1 MKKLL
6 AIIAV
11 LLMIFSMTACG
22 GKESAPEESAADDTA
37 AAEEAQADEEETE
50 QQTGIANPWS
60 EAATLEEAVEGAG
73 IDGFTFVDGMV
84 LTLGEVNA
92 ETYRYMDGIVDIE
105 APVAAVEMT
114 IRKGRSS
121 LEAESGDISGDYNK
135 YTYEW
140 TQNVKGLE
148 VKCFGNREGEAT
160 KTIWTVDDYSYAIL
174 AYGAGGDD
182 DFGLNADDINS
193 LVNGIQ

>member
-92 ETYRYMDGIVDIE
+92 ETYRYMDG
-105 APVAAVEMT
+105 
-114 IRKGRSS
+114 
-121 LEAESGDISGDYNK
+121 SGDISGDYNK
-135 YTYEW
+135 YAYEW

>member
-6 AIIAV
+6 AVLAA
-11 LLMIFSMTACG
+11 LLMIFSITACG
-22 GKESAPEESAADDTA
+22 AKETAPEEPATDEPA
-37 AAEEAQADEEETE
+37 AAEETQTDAEETE

-60 EAATLEEAVEGAG
+60 EAATLEEAAEGAG

-105 APVAAVEMT
+105 APVAAVELT

-160 KTIWTVDDYSYAIL
+160 KTIWTVEDYSYAIL
-174 AYGAGGDD
+174 AYGAGGDE
-182 DFGLNADDINS
+182 DFGLNADDLSS
-193 LVNGIQ
+193 LINGIQ